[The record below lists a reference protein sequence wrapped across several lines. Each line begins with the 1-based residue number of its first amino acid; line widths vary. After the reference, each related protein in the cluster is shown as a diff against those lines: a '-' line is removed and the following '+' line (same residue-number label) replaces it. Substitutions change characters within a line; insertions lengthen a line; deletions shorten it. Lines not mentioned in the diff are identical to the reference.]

1 MNITYWKN
9 NIQPVLPYYAVIFIS
24 TRSKSLEGYA
34 EMDEKTIEKVKTLDG
49 FLGYESIKNGD
60 DGIFISYWE
69 NMEVIEKWKNDSIHM
84 EAKEYGFAKWYTRI
98 ISQIC
103 KIEHSMEFPAKR

>member
-1 MNITYWKN
+1 MITSYWKSEKK
-9 NIQPVLPYYAVIFIS
+9 PAAPYYAVIFIS
-24 TRSKSLEGYA
+24 TRSKELEGYA

-69 NMEVIEKWKNDSIHM
+69 NMEVIEKWKHDSMHK
-84 EAKEYGFAKWYTRI
+84 EAKQYGFNQWYTRI

-103 KIEHSMEFPAKR
+103 KVEHSMSYQR